1 MHTSARTPVRVVVHA
16 RDPLF
21 AETLTV
27 ALRQRGHEVEAATA
41 DERAATEL
49 VSRHHPDVCLLDA
62 GGGAGWRM
70 AACRLRAWAPAVKV
84 VLLSE
89 TGSLA
94 AHQAYEDHLVDA
106 VVDEACPFAQLDLAL
121 LTTVRGGRYRTSA
134 PPPPQPSSTQPLTL
148 RESQVLEGLVR
159 GAATLGIAEDLG
171 ISPFTVRTH
180 VQGVLRKLGV
190 HTRGK
195 AVSVA
200 VAENL
205 LVNPGAEHT
214 S

>member
-21 AETLTV
+21 LETLTG
-27 ALRQRGHEVEAATA
+27 ALRLRGHVVQAATA
-41 DERAATEL
+41 DERAATDL
-49 VSRHHPDVCLLDA
+49 VSRHHPDVCLLDT
-62 GGGAGWRM
+62 GGGVAWRS
-70 AACRLRAWAPAVKV
+70 AAFRLRAWTPAVKV

-94 AHQAYEDHLVDA
+94 AHQAYEDHIVDA
-106 VVDEACPFAQLDLAL
+106 VVDEGCAFVQLDIAL
-121 LTTVRGGRYRTSA
+121 VTTVGGGRYRTSA
-134 PPPPQPSSTQPLTL
+134 PPSPQPGSTNPLTL

-159 GAATLGIAEDLG
+159 GATTLVIAEDLG

-190 HTRGK
+190 HTRGR

-200 VAENL
+200 LAENL
-205 LVNPGAEHT
+205 LVDPGAEHT